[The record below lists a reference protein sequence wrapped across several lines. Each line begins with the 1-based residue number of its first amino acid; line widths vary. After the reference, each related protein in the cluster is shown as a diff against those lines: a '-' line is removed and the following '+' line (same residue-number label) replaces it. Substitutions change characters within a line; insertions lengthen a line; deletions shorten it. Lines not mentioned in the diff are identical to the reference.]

1 MMSKEEE
8 GKVMYR
14 NKFYE
19 KYKKN
24 VYSQNGEDG
33 VLAELLK
40 RLGINNG
47 WVCEFGAWDGVHLSN
62 TFNLIEQGFRG
73 VLIEGDKNK
82 YQELLKTASK
92 INALPKKRSAH
103 VKNDKGDFVKV
114 NFGDPMVYDRII
126 PIQSTI
132 GYNEGDV
139 LLDDVLETTDIP
151 KDFDVLSIDVD
162 SCDYYIW
169 KSLQKYQPKIVVIE
183 INSSVNPN
191 DPNWIYTP
199 NHSRFTTTAFRPML
213 NLGIEK
219 GYTFVL
225 HTGNMIFARNDVFS
239 KVALASQHSLDI
251 NYSNVLENFRTNWMG

>member
-1 MMSKEEE
+1 MTAFLTDTTLGTKMTRSAKS
-8 GKVMYR
+8 MYENR
-14 NKFYE
+14 FYK

-24 VYSQNGEDG
+24 IHSQNGEDG

-40 RLGINNG
+40 RLGINSG

-62 TFNLIEQGFRG
+62 TFNLIQQGFRG

-82 YQELLKTASK
+82 YQKLLKTAKEYDK
-92 INALPKKRSAH
+92 IVP
-103 VKNDKGDFVKV
+103 V
-114 NFGDPMVYDRII
+114 
-126 PIQSTI
+126 QSNI
-132 GYNEGDV
+132 GYREGDV

-169 KSLQKYQPKIVVIE
+169 KSLQKYQPKIVIIE

-191 DPNWIYTP
+191 NENWIYTP
-199 NHSRFTTTAFRPML
+199 NHSRFSTTAFRPML
-213 NLGIEK
+213 SLGIEK

-225 HTGNMIFARNDVFS
+225 HTGNMIFARNDVFNN
-239 KVALASQHSLDI
+239 LDI
-251 NYSNVLENFRTNWMG
+251 HYNDVLENFRTNWLG

>member
-1 MMSKEEE
+1 MTRSAKNVYEN
-8 GKVMYR
+8 R
-14 NKFYE
+14 FYK

-24 VYSQNGEDG
+24 IHSQNGEDG

-47 WVCEFGAWDGVHLSN
+47 WVCEFGAWDGIHLSN
-62 TFNLIEQGFRG
+62 TFNLIQQGFRG

-92 INALPKKRSAH
+92 Y
-103 VKNDKGDFVKV
+103 DK
-114 NFGDPMVYDRII
+114 II

-132 GYNEGDV
+132 GYHEGSV

-151 KDFDVLSIDVD
+151 KDFDILSIDVD

-169 KSLQKYQPKIVVIE
+169 KSLQKYQPKIVIIE

-191 DPNWIYTP
+191 NENWIYTP
-199 NHSRFTTTAFRPML
+199 NHNRFSTTAFRPML

-225 HTGNMIFARNDVFS
+225 HTGNMIFARNDVFNN
-239 KVALASQHSLDI
+239 LDI
-251 NYSNVLENFRTNWMG
+251 HYNDVLENFRTNWLG